1 MKAKKLLA
9 LITAASLVV
18 LPTSTAFGDTLT
30 GVTTVNYVDPY
41 GVITVVAPTSASVGF
56 TLDPQGLADIE
67 GVGTWTPG
75 SGGNIL
81 PQAVGIIVNKSA
93 GPVKAEIAFAL
104 TDDADVPVTL
114 VDTATGIDTG
124 TDKNMFLTIT
134 PADDKVV
141 AATAEIAEKTA
152 PTYFQS
158 GDPLAD
164 KEFSAADLVSIGLDG
179 TSDNVV
185 LLADA
190 ATAAFGD
197 YVCQADAGTIADATA
212 LEGYDFVADADSITF
227 KQVEVPAHVLIAAT
241 ADTTVSQFNNATTG
255 FADATDKVTLAASN
269 TGLAYKLDNA
279 DFYAAKTGT
288 NTYELRRYTYNYAT
302 VASDNYDTASFVIG
316 GNINKNADWSD
327 YTTGGKAISLA
338 ATYTFEFMT
347 ADEYTAAAVEGD
359 SYNNIAYTAPAA
371 PSIGTASYDIAADT
385 AEDVAVSLGAGNL
398 AATGITSI
406 KDADDNTLALT
417 TDYTFASTTITFT
430 SAYVNSIIG
439 TGTTSASKVL
449 TVTFDNAAT
458 ATVTLAFTAADSAPS
473 VNPTSATLV
482 ASTAEVITVN
492 FGSGADLATSITS
505 IKDSADATLVADTDY
520 TIAGTTLTLAADY
533 VDSLLGDGT
542 ADVAETL
549 TVTFDTDATATI
561 DLTYTAADVAAS
573 VTTTTLSFSK
583 AAPADKVINYSLGS
597 GDSKATAVTQVYIDG
612 AGFDKFDIMATTPQY
627 ITITGS
633 TITLDSELL
642 GYYAAGV
649 DAKIYVRFDMT
660 AGEADA
666 SNFTTPECTIAIGN

>member
-141 AATAEIAEKTA
+141 AATAEIAEETA

-164 KEFSAADLVSIGLDG
+164 KEFSAADLVSIGLNG

-241 ADTTVSQFNNATTG
+241 ADTTVSQFNDATTG

-327 YTTGGKAISLA
+327 YTSGGKAISLS
-338 ATYTFEFMT
+338 ATYTFEFMS

-371 PSIGTASYDIAADT
+371 PSIADVDYTVDADT
-385 AEDVAVSLGAGNL
+385 TTVPVTVSLGGGSL
-398 AATGITSI
+398 AATDVTSVTYSSGGTQ
-406 KDADDNTLALT
+406 TLVED
-417 TDYTFASTTITFT
+417 TDYTFS
-430 SAYVNSIIG
+430 
-439 TGTTSASKVL
+439 
-449 TVTFDNAAT
+449 
-458 ATVTLAFTAADSAPS
+458 
-473 VNPTSATLV
+473 
-482 ASTAEVITVN
+482 
-492 FGSGADLATSITS
+492 
-505 IKDSADATLVADTDY
+505 
-520 TIAGTTLTLAADY
+520 GTTLTFTESYINTLI
-533 VDSLLGDGT
+533 GDGSADVSRVHT
-542 ADVAETL
+542 VTFNNSAPATTVDVTISYTVADVAP
-549 TVTFDTDATATI
+549 
-561 DLTYTAADVAAS
+561 S
-573 VTTTTLSFSK
+573 VTTTTASFSI
-583 AAPADKVINYSLGS
+583 AAPEDKVINYSLGS
-597 GDSKATAVTQVYIDG
+597 GASAATAVTQVYIDG
-612 AGFDKFDIMATTPQY
+612 TGFPIFDIMSTEGTEGY
-627 ITITGS
+627 VTIDGS
-633 TITLDSELL
+633 TITIDSELL
-642 GYYAAGV
+642 AFYAAGV

-660 AGEADA
+660 IEEADA
-666 SNFTTPECTIAIGN
+666 SDFTTPECIITIGN